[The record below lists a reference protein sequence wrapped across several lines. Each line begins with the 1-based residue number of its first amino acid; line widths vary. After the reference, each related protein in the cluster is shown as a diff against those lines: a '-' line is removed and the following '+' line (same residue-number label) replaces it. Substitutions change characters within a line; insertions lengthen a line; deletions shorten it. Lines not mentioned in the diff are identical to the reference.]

1 MMIRSQNPDK
11 ISLKITLLAAS
22 VMTILGGAFL
32 APTLPAIRS
41 NFSDL
46 ANVDY
51 LTRLVLTLP
60 AFFIAVN
67 APLAGYIVDRF
78 GRTRV
83 LVSSLVLAGL
93 AGGSGYIAPTLTTL
107 LVGRG
112 LVGIAVAGIMTSATT
127 LIADYYAGEQRAKL
141 LGLQTGFLGIG
152 GTIFITL
159 TGFLADLNWRAPFLI
174 HLVALAVLPLVLVFL
189 YEPRREFRCADNP
202 PTVGE
207 PGTCAG
213 ESIQMESGTPV
224 TTSEDEPAP
233 VRLIA
238 FIYAVILLV
247 EIVFYII
254 PLQLPFYLQELTGA
268 TAAQSGMAIS
278 IFALSFALASI
289 FLGKTMARRDHI
301 TVLMLSFILI
311 GLGFSMISLAGES
324 PVLYLGLA
332 TAGSGVGILIPNMYV
347 WLASETPNAIR
358 GRILGGFTT
367 ALFLGQFLSPVLS
380 QPLIGVYD
388 IGRTI
393 LIAGGF
399 LVVLVPFVF
408 AGRGRLKKLAA
419 EPA

>member
-1 MMIRSQNPDK
+1 
-11 ISLKITLLAAS
+11 
-22 VMTILGGAFL
+22 
-32 APTLPAIRS
+32 
-41 NFSDL
+41 
-46 ANVDY
+46 
-51 LTRLVLTLP
+51 
-60 AFFIAVN
+60 
-67 APLAGYIVDRF
+67 
-78 GRTRV
+78 
-83 LVSSLVLAGL
+83 
-93 AGGSGYIAPTLTTL
+93 
-107 LVGRG
+107 
-112 LVGIAVAGIMTSATT
+112 MTSATT